1 MFFSAPEHN
10 ARTCTVCHRRRHDDV
25 APRPLWYPASKG
37 RNVTVADAND
47 EDEGFEEGSGAENG
61 QGGPAANL
69 DFLGKDARH
78 DDLPAQ
84 TVLVRVLRELED
96 DFTHYKGY
104 VLGRV
109 STLVVCVL
117 KGGGAN
123 RIYTE
128 LADQYKI
135 MDAASN
141 VVKRNVL
148 AQHLRD
154 VIDVLE
160 QRVSD

>member
-1 MFFSAPEHN
+1 M
-10 ARTCTVCHRRRHDDV
+10 CT
-25 APRPLWYPASKG
+25 
-37 RNVTVADAND
+37 
-47 EDEGFEEGSGAENG
+47 EG
-61 QGGPAANL
+61 
-69 DFLGKDARH
+69 D
-78 DDLPAQ
+78 
-84 TVLVRVLRELED
+84 
-96 DFTHYKGY
+96 
-104 VLGRV
+104 
-109 STLVVCVL
+109 
-117 KGGGAN
+117 GAN

>member
-1 MFFSAPEHN
+1 MILLIIKGMWHDRSQ
-10 ARTCTVCHRRRHDDV
+10 RWWVCT
-25 APRPLWYPASKG
+25 
-37 RNVTVADAND
+37 
-47 EDEGFEEGSGAENG
+47 E
-61 QGGPAANL
+61 
-69 DFLGKDARH
+69 
-78 DDLPAQ
+78 
-84 TVLVRVLRELED
+84 
-96 DFTHYKGY
+96 
-104 VLGRV
+104 
-109 STLVVCVL
+109 
-117 KGGGAN
+117 GGGAN